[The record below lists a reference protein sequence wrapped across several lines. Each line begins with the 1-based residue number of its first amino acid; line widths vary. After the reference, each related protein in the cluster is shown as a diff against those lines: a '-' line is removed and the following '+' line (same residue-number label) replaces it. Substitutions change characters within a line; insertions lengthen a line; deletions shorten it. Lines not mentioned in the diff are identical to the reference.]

1 MSNTLNQLFFK
12 LRQQFFRAGFRW
24 LPANFLNPSESLKKR
39 TLVPCDF
46 MNCGSV
52 LFVGH
57 DANLAGAQVL
67 LLSLIK
73 WINQN
78 TGITIKLI
86 LLDGGLLFNQFE
98 QLAKTVVWKD
108 LLKQHPD
115 IIKRK
120 KWLTGFVGKTDIIYG
135 NSILSAAIYD
145 ELKFL
150 DVPYI
155 SHIHELEKSIQSY
168 VGKSTIQKMIRYTGK
183 YIACST
189 PVSINLHKNHHINPK
204 KISIVHEFIERMEL
218 EFNSPINICR
228 KKLGLVEDGLIVF
241 GCGTVCWRKGVDIFI
256 DTASL
261 LKTCGLKNFHFY
273 WIGKNLWDVDP
284 VSSSRY
290 FWSSL
295 AKKMEDNGLTGCITF
310 LGVKENVMEYFLAGD
325 VFYLPS
331 REDPFPLVCLEAAQC
346 GLPVICFE
354 EAGGMPDFVENN
366 AGYTVPF
373 ENISK
378 VVEKL
383 MFLHENKQKLEELGI
398 AARHKLLNRH
408 LVEIAAPQIL
418 DICQNL
424 HNQHYKLLS

>member
-120 KWLTGFVGKTDIIYG
+120 KWLTGFR
-135 NSILSAAIYD
+135 
-145 ELKFL
+145 L
-150 DVPYI
+150 DF
-155 SHIHELEKSIQSY
+155 SNNNQAE
-168 VGKSTIQKMIRYTGK
+168 
-183 YIACST
+183 
-189 PVSINLHKNHHINPK
+189 INTHAGL
-204 KISIVHEFIERMEL
+204 
-218 EFNSPINICR
+218 
-228 KKLGLVEDGLIVF
+228 KLGYRF
-241 GCGTVCWRKGVDIFI
+241 
-256 DTASL
+256 
-261 LKTCGLKNFHFY
+261 
-273 WIGKNLWDVDP
+273 
-284 VSSSRY
+284 
-290 FWSSL
+290 
-295 AKKMEDNGLTGCITF
+295 
-310 LGVKENVMEYFLAGD
+310 
-325 VFYLPS
+325 
-331 REDPFPLVCLEAAQC
+331 
-346 GLPVICFE
+346 
-354 EAGGMPDFVENN
+354 
-366 AGYTVPF
+366 
-373 ENISK
+373 
-378 VVEKL
+378 
-383 MFLHENKQKLEELGI
+383 
-398 AARHKLLNRH
+398 
-408 LVEIAAPQIL
+408 
-418 DICQNL
+418 
-424 HNQHYKLLS
+424 